1 VKAIT
6 KRNSTPHETI
16 PSVPRG
22 FLWRRLR
29 GRHGNFADAD
39 GVLYWSYETFG
50 GKDRGGARTT
60 LCLETSSVAE
70 AVAEVK
76 YLCRMIAWPPPG
88 CAANDEAAELY
99 AHSIKGAAAWH
110 YRNKYLRSLVR
121 LGVEADAELS
131 ARVRVSSSTARAP
144 GKAGT
149 LSRSSRARSR

>member
-1 VKAIT
+1 MKAIA
-6 KRNSTPHETI
+6 KRNQTPDDVI

-22 FLWRRLR
+22 YLWRRLR
-29 GRHGNFADAD
+29 GRHGHFGDAD

-50 GKDRGGARTT
+50 GKERGGARTT
-60 LCLETSSVAE
+60 LCLETASIAE
-70 AVAEVK
+70 AVAEVAF
-76 YLCRMIAWPPPG
+76 LCRLIAWPPPG
-88 CAANDEAAELY
+88 CAADDAAAELY

-131 ARVRVSSSTARAP
+131 ARVRVNSSTARGR

-149 LSRSSRARSR
+149 SSRSSGSRSR